1 MSMAA
6 SLRFVSPVN
15 SLARASIPVRSF
27 WSGRANRFKAVRFSS
42 VSMPLGALAR
52 YHSRP
57 AASCASVTP
66 PEANRALFSS
76 VSITARDVTGAGV
89 SVVAPPA
96 SDGGVELGAA
106 RVRLPIVLCRS
117 ERVG

>member
-42 VSMPLGALAR
+42 VSMPLGALAGTT
-52 YHSRP
+52 P
-57 AASCASVTP
+57 GQPASCASVTP

-76 VSITARDVTGAGV
+76 VSITARDVTGEG
-89 SVVAPPA
+89 S
-96 SDGGVELGAA
+96 S
-106 RVRLPIVLCRS
+106 VRLSPCSRWYGSVARWLSRS
-117 ERVG
+117 RTGRVG